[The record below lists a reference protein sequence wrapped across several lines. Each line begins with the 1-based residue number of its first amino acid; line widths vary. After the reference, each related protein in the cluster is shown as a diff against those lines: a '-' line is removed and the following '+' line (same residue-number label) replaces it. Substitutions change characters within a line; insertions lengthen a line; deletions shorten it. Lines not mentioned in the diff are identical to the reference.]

1 MELLL
6 LGDVHVEWWIL
17 LHDGSKCN
25 CLRCGRIVVAWA
37 TKFVWLSKV
46 ATEILLKI
54 MKDAFYFSL
63 KALLVFKILKFLS

>member
-17 LHDGSKCN
+17 LQDGSKFN
-25 CLRCGRIVVAWA
+25 CLRCGRIVVVWV

-46 ATEILLKI
+46 ANE
-54 MKDAFYFSL
+54 
-63 KALLVFKILKFLS
+63 VVE